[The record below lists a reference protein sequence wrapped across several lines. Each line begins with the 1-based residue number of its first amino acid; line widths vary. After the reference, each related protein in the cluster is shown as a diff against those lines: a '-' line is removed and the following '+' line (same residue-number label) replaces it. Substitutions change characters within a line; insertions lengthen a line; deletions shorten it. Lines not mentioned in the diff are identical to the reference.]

1 MKRNAATPAP
11 RTGADGGQDFLATGL
26 GRWYRDAS
34 SDQTTLGRMKM
45 DVILAG
51 HNIDHELI
59 TEFQSLQPERQ
70 DLTPETVAAAYARIS
85 RNPRPVNELRAI
97 ARGEV
102 EKARASNRNI
112 VFEMGHSS
120 IAEHAVFNLDVLKVS
135 RLLVE
140 EIERFRLASYTEKSQ
155 RYVLLTD
162 DFVIPQEVR
171 EAGLEE
177 EFTAAIRLQNGFY
190 HKLYEK
196 LRPYVL
202 ERNPALAADPANRS
216 LLEGWAKEDA
226 RYGLSLATETQL
238 GMTVNARNVELMIRR
253 LAASP
258 LAEAREY
265 SRRLY
270 DAVKG
275 VAPSLVRYTE
285 PTPYDRETPEA
296 IRLQADEIVS
306 KMLTCSPGAPGEG
319 IAPPASAGAGT
330 ADDIVRLIDAT
341 PAADDKIAAAL
352 LHGASHLPLA
362 GCLEIAARMETEEK
376 RRLIRTALRRMK
388 AYDAAPRAFE
398 HVGLTFELVVSATC
412 FAQVKRHRMA
422 TITVQNYD
430 PALGVTIPPSIAAV
444 GMEAPFR
451 EICTRTEETWERI
464 RRTAPAAADY
474 ILTNA
479 HRRRVMIRVSAREL
493 YHLARVRADGHAQ
506 WDIREMA
513 ARMVEQG
520 REAMPITLMLA
531 AGKDGFD
538 ALYARIFAGEE

>member
-1 MKRNAATPAP
+1 
-11 RTGADGGQDFLATGL
+11 
-26 GRWYRDAS
+26 
-34 SDQTTLGRMKM
+34 M

-51 HNIDHELI
+51 HNIDHDI
-59 TEFQSLQPERQ
+59 IREFQGLQPERQ

-85 RNPRPVNELRAI
+85 RNPKPVNELRAI

-155 RYVLLTD
+155 RYVMLAD
-162 DFVIPQEVR
+162 DFVIPREVR
-171 EAGLEE
+171 EAGMEE
-177 EFTAAIRLQNGFY
+177 AFVATVRLQNGFY
-190 HKLYEK
+190 HTLYEK
-196 LRPYVL
+196 LRPWVFD
-202 ERNPALAADPANRS
+202 RNPGLAADPANRS

-226 RYGLSLATETQL
+226 RYCLSLATETQL
-238 GMTVNARNVELMIRR
+238 GMTVNARNSELMIRR

-285 PTPYDRETPEA
+285 PTPYDRETPEEL
-296 IRLQADEIVS
+296 RSQAEEIVS
-306 KMLTCSPGAPGEG
+306 KMLTHSPGVGQGEG
-319 IAPPASAGAGT
+319 VAPSGAGT
-330 ADDIVRLIDAT
+330 ADGLVRLLDAT

-362 GCLEIAARMETEEK
+362 GCLEIAARMASEEK
-376 RRLIRTALRRMK
+376 RMLIRTALRRMK

-398 HVGLTFELVVSATC
+398 HVGLTFELVISATC

-422 TITVQNYD
+422 TITVQDYD

-451 EICTRTEETWERI
+451 EICARTEEIWERI
-464 RRTAPAAADY
+464 RRTSPAAATY

-479 HRRRVMIRVSAREL
+479 HRRRVMMRFSAREL
-493 YHLARVRADGHAQ
+493 YHLARVRADRHAQ

-538 ALYARIFAGEE
+538 ALYAQIFAGEE

>member
-1 MKRNAATPAP
+1 
-11 RTGADGGQDFLATGL
+11 
-26 GRWYRDAS
+26 
-34 SDQTTLGRMKM
+34 M

-51 HNIDHELI
+51 HNIDHDIIL
-59 TEFQSLQPERQ
+59 EFQRLQPERQ

-155 RYVLLTD
+155 RYVLLAD
-162 DFVIPQEVR
+162 DFVIPQEIR

-190 HKLYEK
+190 QKLYEK
-196 LRPYVL
+196 LRPYVF
-202 ERNPALAADPANRS
+202 ERNPKLAADPANRS

-226 RYGLSLATETQL
+226 RYSLSLATETQL
-238 GMTVNARNVELMIRR
+238 GMTANARNIELMIRR

-285 PTPYDRETPEA
+285 PTPYDRETREA
-296 IRLQADEIVS
+296 VRSLADEIVS
-306 KMLTCSPGAPGEG
+306 ALSTRSPGIAQGEG
-319 IAPPASAGAGT
+319 IAIPASAAVPGT
-330 ADDIVRLIDAT
+330 ADDLVRLIDAT

-352 LHGASHLPLA
+352 LHGASRLPLA
-362 GCLEIAARMETEEK
+362 ECLEIATSMEIEEK
-376 RRLIRTALRRMK
+376 RGLIRTALRRMK
-388 AYDAAPRAFE
+388 AHDAAPREFE

-422 TITVQNYD
+422 AITVQDYD

-444 GMEAPFR
+444 GMETPFR
-451 EICTRTEETWERI
+451 ELCARTEESWEQIGRA
-464 RRTAPAAADY
+464 APEAAAY

-513 ARMVEQG
+513 ERMVAQG
-520 REAMPITLMLA
+520 RESMPITLMLA

-538 ALYARIFAGEE
+538 ALYAEIFAD